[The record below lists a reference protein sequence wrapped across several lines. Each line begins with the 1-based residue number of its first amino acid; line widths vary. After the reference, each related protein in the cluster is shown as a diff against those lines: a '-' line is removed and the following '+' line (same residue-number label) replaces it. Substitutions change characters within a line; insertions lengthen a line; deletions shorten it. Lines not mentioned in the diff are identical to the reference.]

1 MSHRNVAHVFF
12 FALKGSDE
20 YEQEVP
26 EALYGDSSSIRGA
39 EEHPERNTLKKI
51 CSKRDVF

>member
-1 MSHRNVAHVFF
+1 MAHVFF

-39 EEHPERNTLKKI
+39 EEHPERNTLKRYVAKEMFFN
-51 CSKRDVF
+51 SM

>member
-1 MSHRNVAHVFF
+1 MAHVFF

-39 EEHPERNTLKKI
+39 EEHPERNKTYGEEPLKGT
-51 CSKRDVF
+51 

>member
-26 EALYGDSSSIRGA
+26 EALYGIAPVLGVQKNIQK
-39 EEHPERNTLKKI
+39 EIL
-51 CSKRDVF
+51 